1 MEPSLRPHAIE
12 HLLRDQLEATHVEIV
27 DDSALHASHQGA
39 QSGGG
44 HFRVVVVSEQFR
56 DLGRVQ
62 AQRLVYAALGEMM
75 VEDIHAISMRTLT
88 PEQWDKEG

>member
-1 MEPSLRPHAIE
+1 M
-12 HLLRDQLEATHVEIV
+12 EIV

-39 QSGGG
+39 RSGGG
-44 HFRVVVVSEQFR
+44 HFRVVVVSERFR

-75 VEDIHAISMRTLT
+75 VEDIHALSMRTLT
-88 PEQWDKEG
+88 AEQWDNEE